1 LCIAP
6 VQRSFRYNP
15 RAPAFRLRGPH
26 VEALG
31 LRPSTERRTNE
42 VRTEVVAV
50 VYETEVHKSGTEFSV
65 SPKALRALDLP
76 EDSDAVPHDIW
87 LHLEVERL
95 AGGKSVGPEVEKLT
109 SGREIRWHGEP
120 FEPHEPIR
128 VTLSREQG

>member
-1 LCIAP
+1 
-6 VQRSFRYNP
+6 V
-15 RAPAFRLRGPH
+15 
-26 VEALG
+26 G

-42 VRTEVVAV
+42 VRTKVMAV
-50 VYETEVHKSGTEFSV
+50 VYEPEVHKNGTEFSV
-65 SPKALRALDLP
+65 SPNALRALDLP

-87 LHLEVERL
+87 LHLEIERL

>member
-1 LCIAP
+1 MSRHTPIMQHFCRIGPGRGA
-6 VQRSFRYNP
+6 VSG
-15 RAPAFRLRGPH
+15 APALDP
-26 VEALG
+26 E
-31 LRPSTERRTNE
+31 EDE
-42 VRTEVVAV
+42 VRTKVVAV
-50 VYETEVHKSGTEFSV
+50 VYETEVHKSGTQFSV

-76 EDSDAVPHDIW
+76 EDSGAVPHDIW

>member
-1 LCIAP
+1 
-6 VQRSFRYNP
+6 V
-15 RAPAFRLRGPH
+15 
-26 VEALG
+26 G
-31 LRPSTERRTNE
+31 LRPSTQRRTNE
-42 VRTEVVAV
+42 VRTKVVAV

-95 AGGKSVGPEVEKLT
+95 AGGKSVGPELEKLT